1 MSEWWTYRLSDFL
14 MFSPRTYW
22 RLVELYNRDFW
33 PLQLPLLAAGTA
45 ALWLVATRPAH
56 GFRWIA
62 LGLSAA
68 WLWVGWA
75 FLWERYAIINWAA
88 QYVALAFAVQ
98 AVLLTGAGLMRS
110 NAAARP
116 GTAAHGLGWLLAAAG
131 LLYPLAGLAAGRPWV
146 QAEVFGMMPEPTAL
160 FTLGLL
166 LLSGHPASRA
176 GRVLLFPIPVLCLL
190 LGAATGWTF
199 FELNTPP

>member
-1 MSEWWTYRLSDFL
+1 MSEWWTYTLSDFL

-33 PLQLPLLAAGTA
+33 PLQLPLLAAGLA
-45 ALWLVATRPAH
+45 ALWLAATQRVQA
-56 GFRWIA
+56 FRWVA
-62 LGLSAA
+62 FGLSAV

-75 FLWERYAIINWAA
+75 FLWERYATINWAA
-88 QYVALAFAVQ
+88 QYVALAFAAQ

-116 GTAAHGLGWLLAAAG
+116 GTAARGLGWLLAAAG
-131 LLYPLAGLAAGRPWV
+131 LLYPLLGLAAGRPWV
-146 QAEVFGMMPEPTAL
+146 QAEVFGMAPEPTAL

-166 LLSGHPASRA
+166 LLSGQPVSRA
-176 GRVLLFPIPVLCLL
+176 GRTLLFAIPLLCLL
-190 LGAATGWTF
+190 LGAATAWTF
-199 FELNTPP
+199 LN

>member
-1 MSEWWTYRLSDFL
+1 MSEWWTYTLSDFL

-33 PLQLPLLAAGTA
+33 PLQLLLLAAGTA

-75 FLWERYAIINWAA
+75 FLWQRYATINWAA
-88 QYVALAFAVQ
+88 QYVALAFAAQ
-98 AVLLTGAGLMRS
+98 AALLLAAGVVCRPASRPPGAAVRGF
-110 NAAARP
+110 
-116 GTAAHGLGWLLAAAG
+116 GWLLAVAG
-131 LLYPLAGLAAGRPWV
+131 LLYPLVGLAAGRPWV
-146 QAEVFGMMPEPTAL
+146 QAEVFGMAPEPTAL

-166 LLSGHPASRA
+166 LLSGQPVSRA
-176 GRVLLFPIPVLCLL
+176 GRTLLFAIPLLCLL
-190 LGAATGWTF
+190 LGAATAWTF
-199 FELNTPP
+199 LN

>member
-1 MSEWWTYRLSDFL
+1 MSEWWTYTLSDFL

-33 PLQLPLLAAGTA
+33 PLQLPLLAAGLA
-45 ALWLVATRPAH
+45 ALWLAATQRVQA
-56 GFRWIA
+56 FRWVA
-62 LGLSAA
+62 FGLSAV

-75 FLWERYAIINWAA
+75 FLWERYATINWAA
-88 QYVALAFAVQ
+88 QYVALAFAAQ

-116 GTAAHGLGWLLAAAG
+116 GTAARGLGWLLAAAG
-131 LLYPLAGLAAGRPWV
+131 LLYPLLGLAAGRPWV
-146 QAEVFGMMPEPTAL
+146 QVEVFGMAPEPTAL

-166 LLSGHPASRA
+166 LLGGQPVSRA
-176 GRVLLFPIPVLCLL
+176 GRTLLFAIPLLCLL
-190 LGAATGWTF
+190 LGAATAWTF
-199 FELNTPP
+199 LN

>member
-1 MSEWWTYRLSDFL
+1 MSEWWTYTLSDFL

-33 PLQLPLLAAGTA
+33 PLQLPLLAAGLA

-75 FLWERYAIINWAA
+75 FLWERYATINWPA
-88 QYVALAFAVQ
+88 QYVALAFAAQ
-98 AVLLTGAGLMRS
+98 AAL
-110 NAAARP
+110 
-116 GTAAHGLGWLLAAAG
+116 LLAAGVVCRPASRPPGATKRGFGELLAVAG
-131 LLYPLAGLAAGRPWV
+131 LVYPLVGLAAGRPWV
-146 QAEVFGMMPEPTAL
+146 QAEVFGMAPEPTAL

-166 LLSGHPASRA
+166 LLGGQPASRA
-176 GRVLLFPIPVLCLL
+176 GRVLLFPIPLLCLL
-190 LGAATGWTF
+190 LGTATAWTF
-199 FELNTPP
+199 LN

>member
-1 MSEWWTYRLSDFL
+1 MSEWWTYTLSDFL

-33 PLQLPLLAAGTA
+33 PLQLPLLAAGLA

-75 FLWERYAIINWAA
+75 FLWERYATINWAA
-88 QYVALAFAVQ
+88 QYVALAFAAQ
-98 AVLLTGAGLMRS
+98 AAL
-110 NAAARP
+110 
-116 GTAAHGLGWLLAAAG
+116 LLAAGVVCRPASRPAGAAMRGFGGLLAVAG
-131 LLYPLAGLAAGRPWV
+131 LLYPLVGLAAGRPWV
-146 QAEVFGMMPEPTAL
+146 QAEVFGMAPEPTAL

-166 LLSGHPASRA
+166 LLSGQPASRA
-176 GRVLLFPIPVLCLL
+176 GRVLLFPIPLLCLL
-190 LGAATGWTF
+190 LGAATAWTF
-199 FELNTPP
+199 LN